1 MNRHFRAAIGTLPRR
16 TCHSVATEAADV
28 RAQTDRIAILYRTAH
43 VPRTCGCASPR
54 VRAGCVCDS
63 ARRGRRAVSTA
74 VDGLF
79 TAGAATRRTPVPA
92 VAGNAARAVSG
103 FRCAVV
109 IIDIVFEHVLAP
121 AVRL

>member
-1 MNRHFRAAIGTLPRR
+1 
-16 TCHSVATEAADV
+16 
-28 RAQTDRIAILYRTAH
+28 
-43 VPRTCGCASPR
+43 